1 MEDTSPA
8 PPGGDRP
15 VTPAGDSA
23 ATGTTTLPADDRP
36 PAERG
41 LVIPRGLLWALA
53 LAVVV
58 LCIAGWMAL
67 SASQPDPG
75 TAGGDPT
82 PVSPTDLVGHAAP
95 DARYDVLDGT
105 PSSLADLR
113 GSPVVVN
120 FWSATCVPCISEM
133 PAFEEVHQSYG
144 DKVRFIGLAVA
155 DNESAARS
163 QRRRTGV
170 TYPLGFDPE
179 GAIAKSFG
187 VVTIPATVLIDRD
200 GIVRHVNQGPALTAP
215 SLSSLI
221 TGSLRP

>member
-15 VTPAGDSA
+15 VTGGGDGA
-23 ATGTTTLPADDRP
+23 AGTTTLPAEDRR

-67 SASQPDPG
+67 SGSAPDPG
-75 TAGGDPT
+75 AAGGEPT
-82 PVSPTDLVGHAAP
+82 PVSPTDLLGRAAP
-95 DARYDVLDGT
+95 DARYDVLDGA

-113 GSPVVVN
+113 GTPVVVN
-120 FWSATCVPCISEM
+120 FWNATCVPCISEM
-133 PAFEEVHQSYG
+133 PAFEEVHQTYG
-144 DKVRFIGLAVA
+144 EKVRFIGLAVA

-200 GIVRHVNQGPALTAP
+200 GTVRHVNQGPALTAP

-221 TGSLRP
+221 DGNLRP